1 MPPLY
6 LRLAAR
12 SIATD
17 KGLFLRVS
25 AILALGIAMSVAMF
39 SLVDA
44 VLLRPLPFP
53 DQESIHVI
61 RKVDP
66 LAGDHVEELAYPELL
81 DLQENIRGFKHVA
94 VMPTSLYGYARVLQ
108 HGTAAPVLLEG
119 NPVSHDFFRVLG
131 VSPALGRDF
140 TSADEQVGAPPVVIL
155 SDRTWREHLGADPDI
170 VGRTIR
176 LSNQGYSVIGVMAPS
191 VEFPRGATHWV
202 PLGVRASLV
211 QRRTATFLQAVAR
224 AQPGYARDQIAD
236 DVNALFGRLAAEHP
250 GAYSPS
256 QQVIV
261 TPLAEFWIGSARG
274 HLWIMLVAS
283 LVLLAA
289 AAISAGSI
297 MLSRTISRRS
307 QIATHM
313 ALGAQR
319 GQILAQLG
327 AEGLIIAGLAA
338 LVGLGIAQ
346 VAIRF
351 LIRWDPG
358 DIPRLAQATLD
369 PRSFAFAAAVGGF
382 VAILCSLSSGWTAFR
397 MRLDTAIRSD
407 SGRSSMTR
415 RASTARNVFVLSH
428 AALTAV
434 LVSTTVLL
442 VLSYVALTSA
452 DTGFANHDTLTMDVQ
467 LRGPGLFPGQSIDRQ
482 ARHAYYGGLVDRL
495 RREPGVSSVAAI
507 LLRPLEGE
515 IGWDLPYEFEFETS
529 MSNRAVL
536 PKANYEVVTSD
547 YFKTVGTPLL
557 EGRDFSPHDSEGTEQ
572 VAIINQTL
580 AGQIRAHGHVPL
592 GHRIRLGPGS
602 RVWRR
607 VIGICG
613 NAAYRALA
621 EARADVFVPFRQV
634 TQPTRYVVVRGNR
647 PAKELSEMVRRVVK
661 ETDPSQGVG
670 EAWTIGDLIDRNLA
684 RHRFNMILLLW
695 FGGFALVLAISGV
708 YGVVSETMAAREHEV
723 AIKKAIGAPRDRI
736 VREAVAGPVRF
747 ALLGYVIGAA
757 LVASAANW
765 GEEVLH
771 GVSARDPVVLGSV
784 GVCLFALSIAT
795 AYWRARNAIGTR
807 AAILLRTG

>member
-1 MPPLY
+1 M
-6 LRLAAR
+6 
-12 SIATD
+12 
-17 KGLFLRVS
+17 S
-25 AILALGIAMSVAMF
+25 AILTLGIAMSVAMF
-39 SLVDA
+39 SLLDA

-61 RKVDP
+61 RKFDP
-66 LAGDHVEELAYPELL
+66 LAGNHVEELAYPELH
-81 DLQENIRGFKHVA
+81 DLQENIRGFEYVA

-108 HGTAAPVLLEG
+108 HGTADPVLLEG

-155 SDRTWREHLGADPDI
+155 AERTWREHLGADPDI
-170 VGRTIR
+170 IGRTIR
-176 LSNQGYSVIGVMAPS
+176 LSNQGYSVIGVMAPG

-202 PLGVRASLV
+202 PLGVRESVV
-211 QRRTATFLQAVAR
+211 QRRGATFLHAVAR
-224 AQPGYARDQIAD
+224 AQPSYSRNQIAD

-250 GAYSPS
+250 GTYSPS
-256 QQVIV
+256 QQAIV
-261 TPLAEFWIGSARG
+261 TPLAEFWIGSARA
-274 HLWIMLVAS
+274 HLWIMLAAS
-283 LVLLAA
+283 LLLLGS

-297 MLSRTISRRS
+297 MLSRTISRRPE
-307 QIATHM
+307 IATHM

-319 GQILAQLG
+319 GQILVQLV
-327 AEGLIIAGLAA
+327 AEGLMIACFAA
-338 LVGLGIAQ
+338 LAGLGIAN

-351 LIRWDPG
+351 LVRWDPG

-369 PRSFAFAAAVGGF
+369 PRSFAFAASVAGF

-415 RASTARNVFVLSH
+415 RTGTARNVFILSQ

-452 DTGFANHDTLTMDVQ
+452 DTGFANRDTLSMDVQ
-467 LRGPGLFPGQSIDRQ
+467 LRGPGLFPAQSIDRQ
-482 ARHAYYGGLVDRL
+482 AGHAYYGSLVERL
-495 RREPGVSSVAAI
+495 RQQPGVSSAAAI
-507 LLRPLEGE
+507 LLRPLEGT
-515 IGWDLPYEFEFETS
+515 IGWDVPYEFEFETS

-547 YFKTVGTPLL
+547 YFETVGTPLL
-557 EGRDFSPHDSEGTEQ
+557 EGRDFGPRDSEGAEP

-580 AGQIRAHGHVPL
+580 AEQIRVHGHAPL
-592 GHRIRLGPGS
+592 GLRIRLGSGS

-613 NAAYRALA
+613 NATYRALA

-634 TQPTRYVVVRGNR
+634 SQPTRYVLVRGNR
-647 PAKELSEMVRRVVK
+647 SAKELSEVVRRVVK

-684 RHRFNMILLLW
+684 RHRFNVILLLW
-695 FGGFALVLAISGV
+695 FGGIAVMLAISGV

-736 VREAVAGPVRF
+736 VREAVARPMRF

-757 LVASAANW
+757 LVASAENW
-765 GEEVLH
+765 AEEVLH

-784 GVCLFALSIAT
+784 GACLFALSIAT
-795 AYWRARNAIGTR
+795 AYWRARDAIDTR